1 MLDLWMCTRLLGN
14 KASWYRAWLT
24 ERGGSVDSHPR
35 SKTQYSL
42 HVKKDNKTLDT
53 RYTSCFQCSQ
63 NNPTGSTKWIHQLFD
78 GKKASWEKK
87 GEWPLGPVSSD
98 MWIWFHFYDGKLN
111 DFLWNCLFFF
121 TVFSVILLTKSLTEN
136 ESEII
141 LIINRACRSKMT
153 NWFELQ
159 WLKILLLLLLLL
171 INQIVQIHLSVII
184 SF

>member
-1 MLDLWMCTRLLGN
+1 MGVGGCLSAVSTLSVSSNEAETLVPAGQMHLTPPLLSAETAEFFITLAESGTVLDLWMCTRLLGN

-42 HVKKDNKTLDT
+42 NVKKDNKTLDT

-78 GKKASWEKK
+78 WSKVSWENK

-98 MWIWFHFYDGKLN
+98 VWI
-111 DFLWNCLFFF
+111 
-121 TVFSVILLTKSLTEN
+121 
-136 ESEII
+136 
-141 LIINRACRSKMT
+141 
-153 NWFELQ
+153 
-159 WLKILLLLLLLL
+159 
-171 INQIVQIHLSVII
+171 
-184 SF
+184 